1 MKNHSYS
8 LYDKLMYHSMYRRG
22 YDVHGTIAEKNELF
36 EENYKH
42 CNILFSFKW
51 HALLWVL

>member
-1 MKNHSYS
+1 M
-8 LYDKLMYHSMYRRG
+8 MYM
-22 YDVHGTIAEKNELF
+22 AQLLKKNELF

>member
-1 MKNHSYS
+1 
-8 LYDKLMYHSMYRRG
+8 MYRRG